1 MGLKATLLDGSY
13 HSVDS
18 SEQAFKTATIMCF
31 KEALPEAK
39 PALLEPYVT
48 INVYVPEEF
57 MGDIMSHFNKHRARV
72 IGQEILDDRIM
83 KITAEAPQTEI
94 MNYAID
100 LRSMTQGQGFFDQEF
115 LDYEFMD
122 STLQQRVIAA
132 RKPKE

>member
-1 MGLKATLLDGSY
+1 MDGSY

-31 KEALPEAK
+31 KEGLPKAK

-48 INVYVPEEF
+48 INVFVPEEF
-57 MGDIMSHFNKHRARV
+57 MGDIMSHFNKHRSRV

-100 LRSMTQGQGFFDQEF
+100 LRSITQGQGFFDEEF

-122 STLQQRVIAA
+122 PNLQARVIKAHEE
-132 RKPKE
+132 KEKK